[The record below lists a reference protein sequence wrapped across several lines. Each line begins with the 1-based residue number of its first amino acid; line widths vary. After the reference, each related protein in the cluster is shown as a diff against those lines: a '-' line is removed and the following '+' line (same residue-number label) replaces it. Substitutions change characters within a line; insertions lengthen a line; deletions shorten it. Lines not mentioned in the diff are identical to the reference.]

1 MEESGDTPTHTYIH
15 MYTSTSFGFKK
26 KRLFTTHFC
35 IIDYTMGLYPE
46 VCELVQKKNKA
57 HCGRCG
63 VSEEVVNETSTVR
76 GLAWRDG

>member
-1 MEESGDTPTHTYIH
+1 MEIHPHTHI
-15 MYTSTSFGFKK
+15 FICIPLPLLVLKK